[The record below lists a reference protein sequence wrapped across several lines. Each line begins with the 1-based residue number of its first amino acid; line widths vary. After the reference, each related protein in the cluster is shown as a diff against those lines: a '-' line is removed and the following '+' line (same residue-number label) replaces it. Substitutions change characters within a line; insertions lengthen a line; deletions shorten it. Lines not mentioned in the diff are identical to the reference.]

1 MKNAQPTNQAEAQKL
16 MKMMFENELRIHD
29 ECFIRTQV
37 EQDELEE
44 NLMFYMS
51 DPMVKAKMQA
61 MMELVQ
67 KLGGAPGSG
76 F

>member
-1 MKNAQPTNQAEAQKL
+1 MKSAQPTNQIEAAKL

-29 ECFIRTQV
+29 ECFMRTQV

-44 NLMFYMS
+44 NLMFYMN
-51 DPMVKAKMQA
+51 DPMVKTKMQA
-61 MMELVQ
+61 MMDLVA
-67 KLGGAPGSG
+67 KLGGSPGG